1 MPLSTAAAI
10 TQPRSWLTRL
20 HPGLFAIPLGLL
32 GLDGAWRR
40 LELLQVPGARA
51 LADILLFSGL
61 SILLLLALLWLA
73 RLVAYRT
80 QLQNEFHHPVQG
92 PLLALLPVSML
103 LAVSQL
109 AGSYPQAWS
118 VFLGCSLLALTLQG
132 VIAWQVVQQ
141 LATGQM
147 PEELITPVLY
157 LPVVPGGLVGAM
169 ALAALGL
176 QGFAMLVLG
185 MGLGGWALLEMR
197 ILHRLFDGP
206 LPLALRP
213 TLGIEM
219 APAAVAALSIS
230 VLWPELPADYLLI
243 AIGVACGPVVA
254 VLTRWRWWSSTPFS
268 FSFWSFSFPLAA
280 LASAVVEAV
289 RRGGWPSEVAIAAVL
304 LASLIIAFL
313 LVRTLHLLLRGQLLP
328 AH

>member
-1 MPLSTAAAI
+1 MPLSPAAALPL
-10 TQPRSWLTRL
+10 PRSWLTRL

-40 LELLQVPGARA
+40 LGPLQVTGASVIADA
-51 LADILLFSGL
+51 LLLAGL
-61 SILLLLALLWLA
+61 VILLLLALLWLVKLA
-73 RLVAYRT
+73 AHRT
-80 QLQNEFHHPVQG
+80 QLQNEFYHPVQG
-92 PLLALLPVSML
+92 PLLALLPVALL

-109 AGSYPQAWS
+109 AGRYPQAWS
-118 VFLGCSLLALTLQG
+118 VLLGCSLLALTLQG
-132 VIAWQVVQQ
+132 LIAWQVVQQ
-141 LATGQM
+141 LTTGQM

-157 LPVVPGGLVGAM
+157 LPIVPGGLVGAM

-176 QGFAMLVLG
+176 QGFAVLVLG

-219 APAAVAALSIS
+219 APAAVAALSLS
-230 VLWPELPADYLLI
+230 VLWPQLPADYLLI
-243 AIGVACGPVVA
+243 TIGVACGPVVA
-254 VLTRWRWWSSTPFS
+254 VLTRWQWWSSTPFS

-289 RRGGWPSEVAIAAVL
+289 RRGGWPSEVALAAVL
-304 LASLIIAFL
+304 LASLVIAYL
-313 LVRTLHLLLRGQLLP
+313 LVRTLLLLLRGQLLP